1 MRSYVVGMMGAT
13 KRSFGSILN
22 LKDRQLQ
29 STRIVSII
37 DDDQEVRHAVQR
49 LMRSRGF
56 VTRAFAS
63 AEEFLKSSSL
73 HETACVITDI
83 QMPGM
88 TGIELHD
95 FMRKQGPRLPVI
107 FLTAFPDE
115 RIEKRALQAG
125 ALGFLTK
132 PFDAKILI
140 NLVDAA
146 VHTDGRA

>member
-1 MRSYVVGMMGAT
+1 MQLLFREPM
-13 KRSFGSILN
+13 N
-22 LKDRQLQ
+22 RQLQ
-29 STRIVSII
+29 NAPIVSII
-37 DDDQEVRHAVQR
+37 DDDQGVRHAVQR

-63 AEEFLKSSSL
+63 AEEFLQSPSL

-95 FMRKQGPRLPVI
+95 FMLKQGSRLPVI

-115 RIEKRALQAG
+115 RIQKRALQSG

-132 PFDAKILI
+132 PFDAKTLI
-140 NLVDAA
+140 SLVDAA
-146 VHTDGRA
+146 VQIGDRP

>member
-1 MRSYVVGMMGAT
+1 LLAERVRQEEEFRLV
-13 KRSFGSILN
+13 LN
-22 LKDRQLQ
+22 RKDGKLQ
-29 STRIVSII
+29 NTPIVSII

-63 AEEFLKSSSL
+63 AEEFLQSPSL
-73 HETACVITDI
+73 HETACVISDI

-88 TGIELHD
+88 TGMELHD
-95 FMRKQGPRLPVI
+95 FMLKQGPRLPVI

-132 PFDAKILI
+132 PFDAKTLI
-140 NLVDAA
+140 KLVDSALQN
-146 VHTDGRA
+146 GG

>member
-1 MRSYVVGMMGAT
+1 LLAERVRQEEEFRLV
-13 KRSFGSILN
+13 LN
-22 LKDRQLQ
+22 RKDGKLQ
-29 STRIVSII
+29 NTPIVSII

-63 AEEFLKSSSL
+63 AEEFLRSPSL
-73 HETACVITDI
+73 HETACVISDI

-88 TGIELHD
+88 TGMELHD
-95 FMRKQGPRLPVI
+95 FMLKQGPRLPVI

-132 PFDAKILI
+132 PFDAKTLI
-140 NLVDAA
+140 KLVDSALQN
-146 VHTDGRA
+146 GG

>member
-1 MRSYVVGMMGAT
+1 
-13 KRSFGSILN
+13 
-22 LKDRQLQ
+22 LQ
-29 STRIVSII
+29 NALIVSII
-37 DDDQEVRHAVQR
+37 DADQGVRHAVQR

-56 VTRAFAS
+56 ATRAFAS
-63 AEEFLKSSSL
+63 AEEFLQSPSL

-88 TGIELHD
+88 TGMELHD
-95 FMRKQGPRLPVI
+95 VMLKQGPRLPVI

-132 PFDAKILI
+132 PFDAKALI
-140 NLVDAA
+140 SLVDAA
-146 VHTDGRA
+146 VQIGGTA

>member
-1 MRSYVVGMMGAT
+1 M
-13 KRSFGSILN
+13 
-22 LKDRQLQ
+22 QLLFPEPMSRHLQ
-29 STRIVSII
+29 NAPIVSII
-37 DDDQEVRHAVQR
+37 DDNQEVRNAVQR

-63 AEEFLKSSSL
+63 AEEFLQSPSL
-73 HETACVITDI
+73 QETACVITDI

-95 FMRKQGPRLPVI
+95 FILKQRPRLPVI

-115 RIEKRALQAG
+115 RVEKRAFQSG

-132 PFDAKILI
+132 PFDAKTLI
-140 NLVDAA
+140 SLVDAA
-146 VHTDGRA
+146 VQIGDGA